1 MIETPTHPDGPDGPP
16 QAEAAGRVFDSAFC
30 IDCGY
35 ELVGLRTDGVC
46 PECGRPVDD
55 SLRGAHLIHRS
66 PEYVRTL
73 TRGIGLVLNGILL
86 WFAASFLLGP
96 GVMLAFTMS
105 SGMSGTGAV
114 PPYFGAIQIGIAAL
128 NVAISGMILYGYWCF
143 TARDPGDPVRDGAPT
158 ARRVVRGAV
167 IAQAAFQVISL
178 VTTAVMYST
187 GVGQGFS
194 GATPGQPTA
203 GQTLG
208 LVLLIVGSVVGL
220 GAFAAWVTQFFA
232 AMLYVKTIALR
243 LPDPKIYRLSKSR
256 IIACPIWCTVGIL
269 LIGLGPLIAL
279 ILYWNLLNMVRTR
292 LKQIRNAQQ
301 HAMMDAQFAD

>member
-1 MIETPTHPDGPDGPP
+1 MIDTPMHPDEPNDPP
-16 QAEAAGRVFDSAFC
+16 QAEAAERVFDSSFC

-35 ELVGLRTDGVC
+35 DLIGLRTDGVC

-86 WFAASFLLGP
+86 WFFLSFIVSP
-96 GVMLAFTMS
+96 GLMFGLAFN
-105 SGMSGTGAV
+105 SGLAGSGAV
-114 PPYFGAIQIGIAAL
+114 NAYAATVQIGLAAL
-128 NVAISGMILYGYWCF
+128 GVAISGMILYGYWCF
-143 TARDPGDPVRDGAPT
+143 TARDPGDPIRDGAPT

-178 VTTAVMYST
+178 AITTLISST
-187 GVGQGFS
+187 GTMQFTPGS
-194 GATPGQPTA
+194 TPGQVTGSQSFGLALMIA
-203 GQTLG
+203 GS
-208 LVLLIVGSVVGL
+208 IVGV

-232 AMLYVKTIALR
+232 AMLYVKAVALR
-243 LPDPKIYRLSKSR
+243 LPDPKIYRLSKTR

-269 LIGLGPLIAL
+269 LFFLGPLIAL

-301 HAMMDAQFAD
+301 HAMMDARFAD